1 MNSADNSLH
10 DVVQELMR
18 THANSLEILSKFS
31 EAFVSTSES
40 VSVNI
45 VNSDGQ
51 TTTYQVPS
59 LGYLQSELKRL
70 ESNVKGLA
78 GVDTGSATIRL
89 EDGTYKRIMASDS
102 TKEPNRIGSVNI
114 PSTFTRRNNWFFD
127 NFINPMLVATFDV
140 TNYVTSDVRSVWYR
154 RVIVNTDTE
163 DKKVIF
169 DQNIKGRNDV
179 EYETLM
185 LFLNGRGIN
194 HFVDED
200 EYRFP
205 PSISQ
210 YTGTFDVISIL
221 NSDTASSG
229 NSKIYRFNKLT
240 YTDNLNQTVD
250 TEVLKVGD
258 ILSTKGSARYRVDEV
273 SKVDNSV
280 RLTLT
285 SGFELIPIGTDVL
298 YITSEVLTLRQV
310 EVSLGHDERQV
321 IFFRPVNNSTSVAS
335 TKWSPGVALYSNDL
349 RIRTSD
355 SEMTLDEYYRQYC
368 IDFGAQLLDIAKNKP
383 VPTFQG
389 LKPDSPLLR
398 SEYFKV
404 VVANEHKLQSQDTEN
419 LRRKFAE
426 KNRVQ
431 SEIQQLESA
440 ISKTK
445 EELQTTNFRTASDK
459 RVISDRLNTL
469 IEQKNSLSTLYST
482 IVRDLGAVNVSET
495 SLENPKYR
503 IRGFFPIP
511 SPKLD
516 AKGNQ
521 QNIIQFII
529 QYRYLRLDGTA
540 NGPKSFEFLDSS
552 GNTSKGYY
560 SEWTEVLTP
569 VRKQIY
575 DASTQKY
582 VWANE
587 DVNDADTVNINQ
599 IDIPITPNEKVE
611 IRIASISEAGYPYN
625 PLKSDYSS
633 SVTINFPTELIRTNE
648 VNLLQQAQLELNKVD
663 VISTLNSQGL
673 EVVLASVF
681 TLGDQVFVSK
691 GDDVASGFNTDAGN
705 PLSVYEKFKE
715 MENRLTGVM
724 EIINTAKPKLDVYL
738 LDDANNRYS
747 ISNGGI
753 LELFAGFY
761 SEIVQQFPESE
772 RKGAIVTSKYCV
784 VIENLSPTPLE
795 LVTRFPGGINQNLKI
810 LYGNNDNPD
819 YRNREYHLAPVLY
832 NDIPLDRFSKS
843 GSYWRAP
850 YMSSQVPSQFL
861 FSRGKALGLID
872 YLYDSDGSITRD
884 TSNRYVLPTQP
895 IATPLSGN
903 GFVWNG
909 QVDLNGKPLATVDTN
924 ATDFCIHVDHPDIK
938 KVTAS
943 NTRTRYD
950 NLVAPIISNDT
961 QQVYPYIRHAKYFN
975 LRDGDANAQIQLG
988 YKDLVQ
994 TAPPTQWAQTT
1005 NPGTQDFQVKGNYQD
1020 KLGFAPNDRYLIG
1033 KKSCGSYLMM
1043 APANVQQLMVNGT
1056 DYRSTYV
1063 LEQGEDKA
1071 IRIPI
1076 LFQFRMTDYYGTG
1089 NTGTGKIGGH
1099 DPNYL
1104 IEPSN
1109 LTFSKKIGL
1118 DLYVK
1123 DEAPFSFDIM
1133 IKASYA
1139 RESLTQVVQAPGF
1152 IDKTRRAVR
1161 DFFKT

>member
-31 EAFVSTSES
+31 EAFTSTTDSI
-40 VSVNI
+40 SVNI

-59 LGYLQSELKRL
+59 LGFLQSELKRL
-70 ESNVKGLA
+70 EENVKGLA
-78 GVDTGSATIRL
+78 GVDSGSATIRL

-102 TKEPNRIGSVNI
+102 TKEPNRIGSVTI
-114 PSTFTRRNNWFFD
+114 PKSFTRRNNWFFD

-140 TNYVTSDVRSVWYR
+140 TNYVTADVRSVWYR

-163 DKKVIF
+163 DKKAIF

-221 NSDTASSG
+221 TTDTASAG
-229 NSKIYRFNKLT
+229 NSKVYRLNKLT

-250 TEVLKVGD
+250 TEVLKIGD
-258 ILSTKGSARYRVDEV
+258 ILSTKGGARYRVDEI
-273 SKVDNSV
+273 SKVDNTA

-285 SGFELIPIGTDVL
+285 SGFELISIGTDIL
-298 YITSEVLTLRQV
+298 YIISEVLTLRQV

-335 TKWSPGVALYSNDL
+335 TKWSPGVSLYSNDL

-355 SEMTLDEYYRQYC
+355 SDMSLDEYYKKYC
-368 IDFGAQLLDIAKNKP
+368 IDFGAQLLDVAKNKP
-383 VPTFQG
+383 VPTTQG
-389 LKPDSPLLR
+389 LKPDAPLLK

-404 VVANEHKLQSQDTEN
+404 VVANEHKLQSQDTEV

-426 KNRVQ
+426 KNRLQ

-445 EELQTTNFRTASDK
+445 EELQTTNFRTASDR
-459 RVISDRLNTL
+459 RVVSNKLNTL
-469 IEQKNSLSTLYST
+469 IDQKNNLSTLYST
-482 IVRDLGAVNVSET
+482 IVREMGSMNVSET

-511 SPKLD
+511 SPKID
-516 AKGNQ
+516 TKGGQ
-521 QNIIQFII
+521 QNIIQFIV

-540 NGPKSFEFLDSS
+540 SGPKTYEFSDSS

-560 SEWTEVLTP
+560 SEWTEVLSP
-569 VRKQIY
+569 VRKQVY
-575 DASTQKY
+575 DSSTQRY

-587 DVNDADTVNINQ
+587 DVNDADAVNINQ
-599 IDIPITPNEKVE
+599 VDIPITPNEKVE
-611 IRIASISEAGYPYN
+611 IRIASVSEAGFPYN

-633 SVTINFPTELIRTNE
+633 TITIDFPTELIRTNE

-663 VISTLNSQGL
+663 VLSTLNAQGL

-681 TLGDQVFVSK
+681 TQGDQTFVSK
-691 GDDVASGFNTDAGN
+691 GDSVASGFTTDAGS
-705 PLSVYEKFKE
+705 PLSVYDKFKE

-724 EIINTAKPKLDVYL
+724 EILNTAKPKLDVYL
-738 LDDANNRYS
+738 LDEANNRYS
-747 ISNGGI
+747 ISNGSVM
-753 LELFAGFY
+753 ELFAGFY

-772 RKGAIVTSKYCV
+772 RKGAIVTAKYCV

-795 LVTRFPGGINQNLKI
+795 LVTRFPGGIDQKI
-810 LYGNNDNPD
+810 NYLYGTNNAE
-819 YRNREYHLAPVLY
+819 YINRDYHLAPVLY
-832 NDIPLDRFSKS
+832 NDIPLDRLKRN
-843 GSYWRAP
+843 GAYWRSP
-850 YMSSQVPSQFL
+850 FMSSQVPSQFL
-861 FSRGKALGLID
+861 YSRGKALGLLDSLYELGTPSNID
-872 YLYDSDGSITRD
+872 PT
-884 TSNRYVLPTQP
+884 NRYLIPTIP
-895 IATPLSGN
+895 TDFSSRSKETD
-903 GFVWNG
+903 FVWTG
-909 QVDLNGKPLATVDTN
+909 TYDLSKIPVANN
-924 ATDFCIHVDHPDIK
+924 NNISDFCIHINHPELNNANQ
-938 KVTAS
+938 T
-943 NTRTRYD
+943 
-950 NLVAPIISNDT
+950 NLDSLTKPLTTNSTN
-961 QQVYPYIRHAKYFN
+961 QVYPSIRHAKYFN
-975 LRDGDANAQIQLG
+975 LKDSETNALKQLAYRDIQGPL
-988 YKDLVQ
+988 YWTQ
-994 TAPPTQWAQTT
+994 TSTT
-1005 NPGTQDFQVKGNYQD
+1005 GTQPYEIYGNYQD

-1033 KKSCGSYLMM
+1033 KKTCGAYLMV
-1043 APANVQQLMVNGT
+1043 APASVQQLMANGT

-1076 LFQFRMTDYYGTG
+1076 LFQFRMTDYFGVG
-1089 NTGTGKIGGH
+1089 NTGIGKIGGY
-1099 DPNYL
+1099 DTSSQIQPT
-1104 IEPSN
+1104 N
-1109 LTFSKKIGL
+1109 LTFAKKIGL

-1152 IDKTRRAVR
+1152 IDRTRRAVR

>member
-10 DVVQELMR
+10 DVVQDLMR

-31 EAFVSTSES
+31 QAFTSTTDS

-45 VNSDGQ
+45 VNSEGQ

-59 LGYLQSELKRL
+59 LGYLQAELKRL
-70 ESNVKGLA
+70 EENVKGLA

-102 TKEPNRIGSVNI
+102 TKEPNRIGSVTV
-114 PSTFTRRNNWFFD
+114 PSRFTRRNNWFFD
-127 NFINPMLVATFDV
+127 NFINPMLVVTFDV
-140 TNYVTSDVRSVWYR
+140 TSYVNADVRSVWYR
-154 RVIVNTDTE
+154 RIIVNTDTE
-163 DKKVIF
+163 DKKAIF

-210 YTGTFDVISIL
+210 FTGTFDVITIL
-221 NSDTASSG
+221 NSDTSSGG
-229 NSKIYRFNKLT
+229 NSKIYRLNKLT

-258 ILSTKGSARYRVDEV
+258 ILSTKGGARYRVDEV
-273 SKVDNSV
+273 SKVDNTA

-285 SGFELIPIGTDVL
+285 SGYELITIGTDIL
-298 YITSEVLTLRQV
+298 YIMSEVLTLRQV

-335 TKWSPGVALYSNDL
+335 TKWSPGVALYSSDL
-349 RIRTSD
+349 RIRTNDSD
-355 SEMTLDEYYRQYC
+355 MSLDEYYKKYC
-368 IDFGAQLLDIAKNKP
+368 IDFGAQLLDVAKNKP

-389 LKPDSPLLR
+389 LKPDAPLLK

-404 VVANEHKLQSQDTEN
+404 VVANEHKLQSQDTEI
-419 LRRKFAE
+419 LRRKFSE
-426 KNRVQ
+426 KNRLQ

-440 ISKTK
+440 IAKTK
-445 EELQTTNFRTASDK
+445 EELQTTNFRTASDR
-459 RVISDRLNTL
+459 RVVSNKLNNL

-482 IVRDLGAVNVSET
+482 IVREMGSMNVSET

-511 SPKLD
+511 SPKID
-516 AKGNQ
+516 TKGGQ

-540 NGPKSFEFLDSS
+540 SGPKTYEFSDSS

-569 VRKQIY
+569 IRKQVY
-575 DASTQKY
+575 DSSTQKY

-587 DVNDADTVNINQ
+587 DVNDADIVNINQ
-599 IDIPITPNEKVE
+599 VDIPITPNEKVE
-611 IRIASISEAGYPYN
+611 IRIASISEAGFPYN

-633 SVTINFPTELIRTNE
+633 SITIDFPTELIRTNE

-663 VISTLNSQGL
+663 VLSTLNAQGL

-681 TLGDQVFVSK
+681 TQGDQTFVSK
-691 GDDVASGFNTDAGN
+691 GDSVASGFTTDAGS

-715 MENRLTGVM
+715 MENRLMGVM

-738 LDDANNRYS
+738 LDEANNRYS

-772 RKGAIVTSKYCV
+772 RKGAIVTAKYCV

-795 LVTRFPGGINQNLKI
+795 LATRFPGGIDQNLKA
-810 LYGNNDNPD
+810 LYETGNPE
-819 YRNREYHLAPVLY
+819 YINRDYHLAPLLY
-832 NDIPLDRFSKS
+832 NDIPTDRIKRN
-843 GSYWRAP
+843 GAYWRSP
-850 YMSSQVPSQFL
+850 FMSSQVPSQFL
-861 FSRGKALGLID
+861 YSRGKALGLLEK
-872 YLYDSDGSITRD
+872 LYDLGEDSTNDPT
-884 TSNRYVLPTQP
+884 NRYLIPTEPVASPFLPQ
-895 IATPLSGN
+895 

-909 QVDLNGKPLATVDTN
+909 QYDEETKTPRATVDAN
-924 ATDFCIHVDHPDIK
+924 ATEFCIHVDHPDIK
-938 KVTAS
+938 KVAANPSKYS
-943 NTRTRYD
+943 N
-950 NLVAPIISNDT
+950 LISPSTNNNVP
-961 QQVYPYIRHAKYFN
+961 QVYPSIRHAKYFN
-975 LRDGDANAQIQLG
+975 LRDSDTNAQIQLG
-988 YKDLVQ
+988 YKKNTLSNNYWEQLV
-994 TAPPTQWAQTT
+994 
-1005 NPGTQDFQVKGNYQD
+1005 NPGISDFQKYSNYQD

-1033 KKSCGSYLMM
+1033 KKTCGSYLIV

-1089 NTGTGKIGGH
+1089 STGTGKIGGH
-1099 DPNYL
+1099 SPN
-1104 IEPSN
+1104 ISEPTN
-1109 LTFSKKIGL
+1109 LTFAKKIGL

-1152 IDKTRRAVR
+1152 IDRTRRAVR

>member
-10 DVVQELMR
+10 DVLQELMR

-31 EAFVSTSES
+31 EAFTSTTES

-45 VNSDGQ
+45 VDSEGQ

-78 GVDTGSATIRL
+78 GIDTGSATIRL
-89 EDGTYKRIMASDS
+89 EDGTYKRIMASEPN
-102 TKEPNRIGSVNI
+102 KEPNRIGTVNI
-114 PSTFTRRNNWFFD
+114 PSRFTRRNNWFFD
-127 NFINPMLVATFDV
+127 NFINPMLVVTFDV
-140 TNYVTSDVRSVWYR
+140 TNYVNSDVRSVWYR

-163 DKKVIF
+163 DKKAIF
-169 DQNIKGRNDV
+169 DQNIKGRNDI

-210 YTGTFDVISIL
+210 FTGTFDVITIL
-221 NSDTASSG
+221 NSDTSGSG
-229 NSKIYRFNKLT
+229 NSKIYRLNKLT

-258 ILSTKGSARYRVDEV
+258 ILSTRGGARYRVDEL
-273 SKVDNSV
+273 SKVDNTI

-298 YITSEVLTLRQV
+298 YITSELLTLRQV

-321 IFFRPVNNSTSVAS
+321 IFFRPVNNTTSVAS
-335 TKWSPGVALYSNDL
+335 TKWSPGVSIYSNDL
-349 RIRTSD
+349 RIRTADTDMS
-355 SEMTLDEYYRQYC
+355 LDEYYRQYC
-368 IDFGAQLLDIAKNKP
+368 IDFGAQLLDVAKNKP
-383 VPTFQG
+383 VPTFLG
-389 LKPDSPLLR
+389 LKPDAPSI
-398 SEYFKV
+398 SSSNFKV
-404 VVANEHKLQSQDTEN
+404 VIANEHKIQSQDTEV

-426 KNRVQ
+426 KNRLQ

-445 EELQTTNFRTASDK
+445 EELQTTNFRTASDR
-459 RVISDRLNTL
+459 RVVSDKLSTL
-469 IEQKNSLSTLYST
+469 IEQKNNLSTLYST
-482 IVRDLGAVNVSET
+482 IVREMGAMNVSES
-495 SLENPKYR
+495 SLESPKYR

-511 SPKLD
+511 SPKID
-516 AKGNQ
+516 SKGGQ

-540 NGPKSFEFLDSS
+540 NGPKSYDFADTS
-552 GNTSKGYY
+552 GNTVKGYY
-560 SEWTEVLTP
+560 SEWNELLTP
-569 VRKQIY
+569 VRKQVY
-575 DASTQKY
+575 DTATQKY

-587 DVNDADTVNINQ
+587 DVNDADAVNINQ
-599 IDIPITPNEKVE
+599 VDIPITPNEKVE
-611 IRIASISEAGYPYN
+611 IRIASVSEAGFPYN

-633 SVTINFPTELIRTNE
+633 TITIDFPTELIRTNE
-648 VNLLQQAQLELNKVD
+648 TNLLQQAQLELNKVD

-673 EVVLASVF
+673 DVVLQNVF
-681 TLGDQVFVSK
+681 TMGDQVYVTK
-691 GDDVASGFNTDAGN
+691 AEAVASGFSTDTGS
-705 PLSVYEKFKE
+705 PVSVYEKFKE
-715 MENRLTGVM
+715 MESRLTGVL

-738 LDDANNRYS
+738 LDEANNRYS

-772 RKGAIVTSKYCV
+772 RKGAIVTAKYCV

-795 LVTRFPGGINQNLKI
+795 LVTRFPGGIDQNLKV
-810 LYGNNDNPD
+810 LYGNTNNPE
-819 YRNREYHLAPVLY
+819 YLNRDYHLAPVLY
-832 NDIPLDRFSKS
+832 NDIPLDRFKRN
-843 GSYWRAP
+843 GSYWRSP

-861 FSRGKALGLID
+861 YSRGKALGLLD
-872 YLYDSDGSITRD
+872 YLYDSDGSKTGD
-884 TSNRYVLPTQP
+884 TSNRYLVPTSP
-895 IATPLSGN
+895 SLTPVSENN

-909 QVDLNGKPLATVDTN
+909 QYYSNGTPKATIDSN
-924 ATDFCIHVDHPDIK
+924 ATDFSIHIDHPDVK
-938 KVTAS
+938 
-943 NTRTRYD
+943 NR
-950 NLVAPIISNDT
+950 NLTFSQLINPTIPITPTD
-961 QQVYPYIRHAKYFN
+961 QVYPSIRHAKYFN
-975 LRDGDANAQIQLG
+975 LRDSDSNALIQLG
-988 YKDLVQ
+988 YKDLVG
-994 TAPPTQWAQTT
+994 TSQWAQTT
-1005 NPGTQDFQVKGNYQD
+1005 NPGSQDFMISGNYQD

-1033 KKSCGSYLMM
+1033 KKTCGAYLMM

-1076 LFQFRMTDYYGTG
+1076 LYQFRMTDYYGTG
-1089 NTGTGKIGGH
+1089 NTGIGKIGGH
-1099 DPNYL
+1099 DPNSL
-1104 IEPSN
+1104 TEPSN
-1109 LTFSKKIGL
+1109 LTFAKKIGL

-1152 IDKTRRAVR
+1152 IDRTRRAVR

>member
-31 EAFVSTSES
+31 EAFTSTTDSI
-40 VSVNI
+40 SVNI

-59 LGYLQSELKRL
+59 LGFLQSELKRL
-70 ESNVKGLA
+70 EENVKGLA
-78 GVDTGSATIRL
+78 GVDSGSATIRL

-102 TKEPNRIGSVNI
+102 TKEPNRIGSVTI
-114 PSTFTRRNNWFFD
+114 PKSFTRRNNWFFD

-140 TNYVTSDVRSVWYR
+140 TNYVTADVRSVWYR

-163 DKKVIF
+163 DKKAIF

-221 NSDTASSG
+221 TTDTASAG
-229 NSKIYRFNKLT
+229 NSKVYRLNKLT

-258 ILSTKGSARYRVDEV
+258 ILSTKGGARYRVDEV
-273 SKVDNSV
+273 SKVDNTV

-285 SGFELIPIGTDVL
+285 SGFELISIGIDIL
-298 YITSEVLTLRQV
+298 YIISEVLTLRQV

-335 TKWSPGVALYSNDL
+335 TKWSPGVSLYSNDL

-355 SEMTLDEYYRQYC
+355 SDMSLDEYYKKYC
-368 IDFGAQLLDIAKNKP
+368 IDFGAQLLDVAKNKP
-383 VPTFQG
+383 VPTTQG
-389 LKPDSPLLR
+389 LKPDAPLLK

-404 VVANEHKLQSQDTEN
+404 VVANEHKLQSQDTEV

-426 KNRVQ
+426 KNRLQ

-445 EELQTTNFRTASDK
+445 EELQTTNFRTASDR
-459 RVISDRLNTL
+459 RVVSNKLNNL
-469 IEQKNSLSTLYST
+469 IEQKNNLSTLYST
-482 IVRDLGAVNVSET
+482 IVREMGSMNVSET

-511 SPKLD
+511 SPKID
-516 AKGNQ
+516 TKGGQ
-521 QNIIQFII
+521 QNIIQFIV

-540 NGPKSFEFLDSS
+540 SGPKTYEFSDSS

-560 SEWTEVLTP
+560 SEWTEFLSP
-569 VRKQIY
+569 VRKQVY
-575 DASTQKY
+575 DSSTQRY

-587 DVNDADTVNINQ
+587 DVNDADAVNINQ
-599 IDIPITPNEKVE
+599 VDIPITPNEKVE
-611 IRIASISEAGYPYN
+611 IRIASVSEAGYPYN

-633 SVTINFPTELIRTNE
+633 TITIDFPTELIRTNE

-663 VISTLNSQGL
+663 VLSTLNAQGL

-681 TLGDQVFVSK
+681 TQGDQTFVSK
-691 GDDVASGFNTDAGN
+691 GDSVASGFTTDAGS
-705 PLSVYEKFKE
+705 PLSVYDKFKE

-724 EIINTAKPKLDVYL
+724 EILNTAKPKLDVYL
-738 LDDANNRYS
+738 LDEANNRYS

-761 SEIVQQFPESE
+761 SDIVQQFPESE
-772 RKGAIVTSKYCV
+772 RKGAIITAKYCV

-795 LVTRFPGGINQNLKI
+795 LATRFPGGIDENLQT
-810 LYGNNDNPD
+810 LYSTSGNIE
-819 YRNREYHLAPVLY
+819 YSNRDYHLAPILY
-832 NDIPLDRFSKS
+832 NDIPFDRIKRK
-843 GSYWRAP
+843 GAYWRSP
-850 YMSSQVPSQFL
+850 FMSSQVPSQFL
-861 FSRGKALGLID
+861 YSRSKALGLIEK
-872 YLYDSDGSITRD
+872 LYDLGESSTSDPT
-884 TSNRYVLPTQP
+884 NRYLLPTIPAGTNFPQ
-895 IATPLSGN
+895 

-909 QVDLNGKPLATVDTN
+909 GYNELDKTPTATVDSN
-924 ATDFCIHVDHPDIK
+924 ATDFCIHVDHPDIRR
-938 KVTAS
+938 VSS
-943 NTRTRYD
+943 NPSRYA
-950 NLVAPIISNDT
+950 NLISPTTNNNLP
-961 QQVYPYIRHAKYFN
+961 QVYPPIRHAKFFN
-975 LRDGDANAQIQLG
+975 LRDGDTNAQVQLG
-988 YKDLVQ
+988 YKNTVLNSYWEQ
-994 TAPPTQWAQTT
+994 LA
-1005 NPGTQDFQVKGNYQD
+1005 NPGIGDFLNYSNYQD

-1033 KKSCGSYLMM
+1033 KKTCGAYLMV
-1043 APANVQQLMVNGT
+1043 APASVQQLMVNGT

-1076 LFQFRMTDYYGTG
+1076 LFQFRMTDYYGPG
-1089 NTGTGKIGGH
+1089 STGTGKIGGH
-1099 DPNYL
+1099 NPNSA
-1104 IEPSN
+1104 EPTN
-1109 LTFSKKIGL
+1109 LTFAKKIGL

-1123 DEAPFSFDIM
+1123 DESPFSFDIM

-1152 IDKTRRAVR
+1152 IDRTRRAVR